1 VSDLPGS
8 WVQAPLGHVATTQ
21 LGRMLSA
28 SRETGAHPKPYLR
41 NRDVQWGHINVDDLP
56 VMDFAPNDA
65 ARFLLNPGDVLVC
78 EGGEV
83 GRAAIW
89 NGQLTECYFQKALH
103 RVRTSSALL
112 PKFLLY
118 LLEYYSRINAFERHT
133 SGSTIAHLPQED
145 LRNLPVPIPPS
156 AEQDRIVAA
165 IEEQF
170 SRLDAG
176 IAAMQRVRKNLST
189 LRGLLPL
196 QLLATA
202 EAAAVNAGTGRD
214 PMDDGSHRWVQL
226 AEVSQQ
232 VVDCE
237 HRTPTYLPEGLP
249 CIDTTCISAGVI
261 HRDRVRYVDLAT
273 HESRVRRL
281 APQHGD
287 LIFAREGTVGTAVV
301 VPNDMHPCLGQRVML
316 FRPDPEVVDSDYM
329 CLVVNSEIVKRQYR
343 PMLLGTTVPHLNVR
357 DARALRIPL
366 PALPVQRAIA
376 AEADRIGSVL
386 SVIETAVESNAALSS
401 SLRSS
406 ILTSAF
412 SGKLVSQYR
421 DDEAA
426 SAILERI
433 VAGRASFSG
442 HEHVPSSRPG
452 TSQKKARI

>member
-1 VSDLPGS
+1 
-8 WVQAPLGHVATTQ
+8 
-21 LGRMLSA
+21 
-28 SRETGAHPKPYLR
+28 
-41 NRDVQWGHINVDDLP
+41 
-56 VMDFAPNDA
+56 
-65 ARFLLNPGDVLVC
+65 
-78 EGGEV
+78 
-83 GRAAIW
+83 
-89 NGQLTECYFQKALH
+89 
-103 RVRTSSALL
+103 
-112 PKFLLY
+112 
-118 LLEYYSRINAFERHT
+118 
-133 SGSTIAHLPQED
+133 
-145 LRNLPVPIPPS
+145 
-156 AEQDRIVAA
+156 
-165 IEEQF
+165 
-170 SRLDAG
+170 
-176 IAAMQRVRKNLST
+176 
-189 LRGLLPL
+189 
-196 QLLATA
+196 
-202 EAAAVNAGTGRD
+202 
-214 PMDDGSHRWVQL
+214 
-226 AEVSQQ
+226 
-232 VVDCE
+232 
-237 HRTPTYLPEGLP
+237 
-249 CIDTTCISAGVI
+249 
-261 HRDRVRYVDLAT
+261 
-273 HESRVRRL
+273 VRRL
-281 APQHGD
+281 APQHGG